1 PWSFTTA
8 TTRCLAASR
17 SDTAR
22 AVRTSPL
29 CSPTRNSAG
38 SDACTS
44 SYDSHALRPASASTA
59 TTLATRYPA
68 SAERGTT
75 SKGLAAAA
83 ASPAAAAPAPAAG
96 HSTRGA
102 LSLRSSTKT
111 RTVAVE
117 LRAGA
122 PPSCART
129 ATANS
134 RHCS

>member
-1 PWSFTTA
+1 LGFSHPSPPRSSSTDCTGTGGGGQANCSSAAAAAASAPAGRSLSSGSASCKLSASTTCSVAVADSAGCPWSFTTA

-59 TTLATRYPA
+59 TTLATR
-68 SAERGTT
+68 
-75 SKGLAAAA
+75 
-83 ASPAAAAPAPAAG
+83 
-96 HSTRGA
+96 
-102 LSLRSSTKT
+102 
-111 RTVAVE
+111 
-117 LRAGA
+117 
-122 PPSCART
+122 
-129 ATANS
+129 
-134 RHCS
+134 